1 MSILARMDDSQARLV
16 CYGVGLSD
24 EELRTTIS
32 LSSSLASSTPATS
45 SKVTVCCTPL
55 LLWRLP
61 GPRLG
66 SLMGSLFIAPSTRV
80 TATTYICRGH
90 QEAL

>member
-1 MSILARMDDSQARLV
+1 MTH
-16 CYGVGLSD
+16 
-24 EELRTTIS
+24 TTIS

-45 SKVTVCCTPL
+45 AKLTVCCELLP

-66 SLMGSLFIAPSTRV
+66 SLMGSRFIAPRIMP
-80 TATTYICRGH
+80 TATTYICIKRKGLVQGAPEGLSFSIH
-90 QEAL
+90 GTAFDRL